1 MKTLTIIIVL
11 MLAFTLLC
19 GCMTE
24 APESSP
30 QLSEVKLNSSHV
42 NERVTLNAAMAD
54 LKIYLSEG
62 EVSTENMTIHLVVGD
77 GVDISGMARTWTL
90 GVTQNNIPS
99 LFVYKSG
106 GWRQTG
112 WGDTFM
118 DDAIDLNATLSPDE
132 LYKMKSSVIG
142 DEIRSPDPDL
152 TETQLRL
159 SGGVYS
165 VSTRSETGISE
176 LKFNAKTGELI

>member
-77 GVDISGMARTWTL
+77 GVNISGMARTWTL

-99 LFVYKSG
+99 LFVYKNG

>member
-1 MKTLTIIIVL
+1 
-11 MLAFTLLC
+11 
-19 GCMTE
+19 
-24 APESSP
+24 
-30 QLSEVKLNSSHV
+30 V

-54 LKIYLSEG
+54 LQIYLSEG
-62 EVSTENMTIHLVVGD
+62 GVSTENMTIHLVVGD
-77 GVDISGMARTWTL
+77 DVDISGMARTWTL

-99 LFVYKSG
+99 LFVYKNG

-112 WGDTFM
+112 WGETFM

-142 DEIRSPDPDL
+142 DEMKSSDI

-165 VSTRSETGISE
+165 VGTRSETGISE